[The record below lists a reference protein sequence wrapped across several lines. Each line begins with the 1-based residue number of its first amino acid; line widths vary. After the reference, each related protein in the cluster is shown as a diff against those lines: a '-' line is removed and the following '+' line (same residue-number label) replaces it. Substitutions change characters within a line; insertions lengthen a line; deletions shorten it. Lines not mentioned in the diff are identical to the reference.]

1 MVTMRD
7 VADRAGVSIATVSFV
22 VNGTKP
28 VSDGTRHRIEQ
39 AMADLGF
46 RRNAVARALA
56 SRRTH
61 ILAMAYPALDHDLS
75 SSSLEFF
82 TSAAATAAKLDHH
95 LVLWPVS
102 NDATELS
109 ELIGQGLVD
118 GVLLMEVQLD
128 DPRVAALTGSQVPF
142 AMIGRT
148 ADPAP
153 FVHVDIDFDAT
164 IRDALAHLYD
174 LGHRKIVLVSGDRT
188 DPSMID
194 YGPYVRAE
202 TAFVAHTESYGIEP
216 TILRCGPTAAAGR
229 ELAGRLLADHPATT
243 GVLIMKEYASLG
255 LVSELRRHGRNIP
268 ADVSVL
274 PLVASREL
282 PALCDPELTIMRSPG
297 PELGR
302 LGVEALIRVIDGQ
315 DPPPPQLIP
324 CLLEIAESTAPP
336 PLGANR

>member
-7 VADRAGVSIATVSFV
+7 VADQAGVSIATVSFV

-28 VSDGTRHRIEQ
+28 VSASTRQRIEQ

-82 TSAAATAAKLDHH
+82 TSAAATAARLDHH
-95 LVLWPVS
+95 LVIWPVS
-102 NDATELS
+102 NDATELT
-109 ELIGQGLVD
+109 ELLGQGLVD

-128 DPRVAALTGSQVPF
+128 DPRVTALTQSRVPF
-142 AMIGRT
+142 ALIGRT
-148 ADPAP
+148 VDPVA

-164 IRDALAHLYD
+164 IRDAVAHLYD
-174 LGHRKIVLVSGDRT
+174 LGHRRIVLVSGDRT

-194 YGPYVRAE
+194 YGPYVRSE
-202 TAFVAHTESYGIEP
+202 SAFEALARSRGIEP

-229 ELAGRLLADHPATT
+229 ELAGRLLADHPDTT
-243 GVLIMKEYASLG
+243 GVLIMKEYATLG
-255 LVSELRRHGRNIP
+255 LVSELRRRGLDIP
-268 ADVSVL
+268 GDFSVL
-274 PLVASREL
+274 PLVASKEL
-282 PALCDPELTIMRSPG
+282 PALSDPELTIMRSPG

-302 LGVEALIRVIDGQ
+302 LGVEALIQVIEGHE
-315 DPPPPQLIP
+315 PPAPQLIP
-324 CLLEIAESTAPP
+324 CHLELAASTGPAPH
-336 PLGANR
+336 

>member
-28 VSDGTRHRIEQ
+28 VSATTRHRIEQ
-39 AMADLGF
+39 AMSDLGF

-82 TSAAATAAKLDHH
+82 TSAAATAARLDHH

-102 NDATELS
+102 NDAAELTEL
-109 ELIGQGLVD
+109 LGQGLVD

-128 DPRVAALTGSQVPF
+128 DPRVAALTESGVPF
-142 AMIGRT
+142 ALIGRT
-148 ADPAP
+148 ADPTP
-153 FVHVDIDFDAT
+153 FVHVDIDFEAT
-164 IRDALAHLYD
+164 IAEATRHLYD
-174 LGHRKIVLVSGDRT
+174 LGHRRIALISGDQSE
-188 DPSMID
+188 PSLID
-194 YGPYVRAE
+194 YGPYVRSEA
-202 TAFVAHTESYGIEP
+202 AFRACAESYGISP
-216 TILRCGPTAAAGR
+216 TILTSGATAAAGR
-229 ELAGRLLADHPATT
+229 LVAGRLLDDHADVTA
-243 GVLIMKEYASLG
+243 VLIMKEYASLG
-255 LVSELRRHGRNIP
+255 LVSELRRHGRSIP
-268 ADVSVL
+268 GDVSVL

-282 PALCDPELTIMRSPG
+282 PALSDPELTIMRSPG

-302 LGVEALIRVIDGQ
+302 LGVEALINVIEGQ

-324 CLLEIAESTAPP
+324 CQLELGASTAPP
-336 PLGANR
+336 G

>member
-28 VSDGTRHRIEQ
+28 VSATTRQRIEQ
-39 AMADLGF
+39 AMSDLGF

-82 TSAAATAAKLDHH
+82 TSAAATAARLDHH

-102 NDATELS
+102 NDAAELTEL
-109 ELIGQGLVD
+109 LGQGLVD

-128 DPRVAALTGSQVPF
+128 DPRVAALTESRVPF
-142 AMIGRT
+142 ALIGRT
-148 ADPAP
+148 ADPTP
-153 FVHVDIDFDAT
+153 FVHVDIDFEAT
-164 IRDALAHLYD
+164 IAEATRHLYD
-174 LGHRKIVLVSGDRT
+174 LGHRRIMLVSGDQS
-188 DPSMID
+188 DPSLID
-194 YGPYVRAE
+194 YGPYVRSEA
-202 TAFVAHTESYGIEP
+202 AFRSCAESYGIPP
-216 TILRCGPTAAAGR
+216 TILTSGATAAAGR
-229 ELAGRLLADHPATT
+229 LVAGRLLDDHADVTA
-243 GVLIMKEYASLG
+243 VLIMKEYASLG
-255 LVSELRRHGRNIP
+255 LVSELRRHGRSVP
-268 ADVSVL
+268 GDVSVL

-302 LGVEALIRVIDGQ
+302 LGVEALIRVIEGQ

-324 CLLEIAESTAPP
+324 CQLEIGASTAPP
-336 PLGANR
+336 PSGR

>member
-7 VADRAGVSIATVSFV
+7 VAEQAGVSIATVSFV

-28 VSDGTRHRIEQ
+28 VSPTTRLRIEQ
-39 AMADLGF
+39 AMAELGF

-82 TSAAATAAKLDHH
+82 TSAAETAARLDHH

-102 NDATELS
+102 NDAAELTEL
-109 ELIGQGLVD
+109 LGQGLVD

-128 DPRVAALTGSQVPF
+128 DPRVAALTESRVPF
-142 AMIGRT
+142 ALIGRT
-148 ADPAP
+148 ADPTP
-153 FVHVDIDFDAT
+153 FVHVDIDFEATIADAT
-164 IRDALAHLYD
+164 RHLYD
-174 LGHRKIVLVSGDRT
+174 LGHRRIVLSSGDQS
-188 DPSMID
+188 DPSLID
-194 YGPYVRAE
+194 YGPYVRSEA
-202 TAFVAHTESYGIEP
+202 AFRSCAESYGFEP
-216 TILRCGPTAAAGR
+216 TVLRSGHTATAGR
-229 ELAGRLLADHPATT
+229 ELAGRILAEHPDTT
-243 GVLIMKEYASLG
+243 AILIMKEYASLG

-268 ADVSVL
+268 ADISVL
-274 PLVASREL
+274 PLVASRDL

-302 LGVEALIRVIDGQ
+302 LGVEALIKVIEGQ
-315 DPPPPQLIP
+315 DPPPPQLIA
-324 CLLEIAESTAPP
+324 CHLE
-336 PLGANR
+336 LGASTGPPSSGF